1 MVMEACLGGELWT
14 ILRDKGHFE
23 ERQAR
28 FYVACVIEA
37 FDYLHYRNIIYRDLK
52 PENMLLDQ
60 HGYAK
65 LTDFGFA
72 KRLIPPGRK
81 TWTFCG
87 TYVKFYDVFTC
98 MNDVSHCLT

>member
-1 MVMEACLGGELWT
+1 MEACLGGELWT

-23 ERQAR
+23 EKQAR
-28 FYVACVIEA
+28 FYVACVLEA
-37 FDYLHYRNIIYRDLK
+37 FEYLHSRNIIYRDLK
-52 PENMLLDQ
+52 HENMLLDK

-72 KRLIPPGRK
+72 KRLTPPGRK

-87 TYVKFYDVFTC
+87 T
-98 MNDVSHCLT
+98 